1 MLNVAGTKGRV
12 LVGDA
17 GKPWFLED
25 EPRVGEIGR
34 SKVGVGCGVGRVRL
48 ISAGMTILPL
58 GSCCSGATVLL
69 GGPSRAG

>member
-12 LVGDA
+12 LVDGA

-25 EPRVGEIGR
+25 EPRVGKIGW
-34 SKVGVGCGVGRVRL
+34 SKVGVGCGVGRVLL

-58 GSCCSGATVLL
+58 GSCAGATVLL
-69 GGPSRAG
+69 GGSSRAG

>member
-1 MLNVAGTKGRV
+1 MLNVAGTNV

-25 EPRVGEIGR
+25 EPRVEKIGR
-34 SKVGVGCGVGRVRL
+34 SKVGVGCGVGRVLL

-58 GSCCSGATVLL
+58 GSCAGATVLL

>member
-25 EPRVGEIGR
+25 EPRVEKIGR
-34 SKVGVGCGVGRVRL
+34 SKVGVGCGVGRVL
-48 ISAGMTILPL
+48 LMSAGMTILPL
-58 GSCCSGATVLL
+58 GSCDGATSLL
-69 GGPSRAG
+69 RGPSRAG

>member
-1 MLNVAGTKGRV
+1 MLNVAGTNV

-25 EPRVGEIGR
+25 EPRVEKIGR
-34 SKVGVGCGVGRVRL
+34 SKVGVGCGVGRVLL

-58 GSCCSGATVLL
+58 GSCDGAAVLL
-69 GGPSRAG
+69 RGPSRAG

>member
-34 SKVGVGCGVGRVRL
+34 SKVGVGCGVGRVLL

-58 GSCCSGATVLL
+58 GSCAGATVLL
-69 GGPSRAG
+69 GGSSRAG